1 VPWPQQT
8 CPPDGPHALA
18 LGQHAPLMHTVP
30 EGQQLLPQIW
40 VSAQHWPS
48 TQSVPDGQQDV
59 PHCDATL
66 QQAP

>member
-1 VPWPQQT
+1 M
-8 CPPDGPHALA
+8 
-18 LGQHAPLMHTVP
+18 MHTVP